1 MAPRDHVADVTE
13 RDFQRQVVEASRK
26 VPVLVDFWADWCGPC
41 RVLGPVLERLASEM
55 NGSFELAKV
64 NADTNPQLA
73 AHFGVRSL
81 PSVLLFKDG
90 VPVDAFVGAQPENAI
105 REFLRQH
112 VAVAKTSPIAEG
124 ERLRAAGDFK
134 AARKAFEQALASES
148 ERDDAHLGLARL
160 ALAIG
165 ALDDAEREARAVSS
179 SSKAAGAAASVLEAV
194 DLMRQA
200 QAAGERKALA
210 QRLAGNPND
219 LDARF
224 ALAGHELMAGRHRDA
239 LEHYL
244 AVARA
249 DKKWHDEAARKAMVT
264 AFNLIGAR
272 EPLSDEFRDR
282 LRTVYY

>member
-1 MAPRDHVADVTE
+1 MAARDHVTDVTE
-13 RDFQRQVVEASRK
+13 RDFQKQVVDASRRA
-26 VPVLVDFWADWCGPC
+26 PVLVDFWADWCGPC
-41 RVLGPVLERLASEM
+41 RVLGPVLERLAAEM
-55 NGSFELAKV
+55 GGAFELAKV
-64 NADTNPQLA
+64 NADANPALA

-90 VPVDAFVGAQPENAI
+90 APVDGFIGAQPEGAV
-105 REFLRQH
+105 REFLRAH
-112 VAVAKTSPIAEG
+112 VGAQKPDVLAEA

-134 AARKAFEQALASES
+134 AARKAYEQALANES
-148 ERDDAHLGLARL
+148 ERDEAHLGLARM

-165 ALDDAEREARAVSS
+165 ALEEAEREGRAVSPA
-179 SSKAAGAAASVLEAV
+179 SKAAGAAASLLEAIE
-194 DLMRQA
+194 LMRQA

-249 DKKWHDEAARKAMVT
+249 DKRWRDEAARRAMVT

-272 EPLSDEFRDR
+272 APLSDEFRDR